1 MKYDKMVAISQE
13 KSKQKMEIAKRQINL
28 MLDKKERI
36 TVTALARYTGFS
48 KTFFN
53 RNPEMRRIV
62 DEAKL
67 QQGECYNP
75 KKVIFDMAVRETN
88 INLKIKIKTLETRNR
103 ELVEKNQIL
112 EHEIQELKRKI
123 ARK

>member
-28 MLDKKERI
+28 MLDKRERI

-53 RNPEMRRIV
+53 RNPEMRRAV

-75 KKVIFDMAVRETN
+75 KKVIFDMASRETH
-88 INLKIKIKTLETRNR
+88 INLKIKIKTLETRNK

-112 EHEIQELKRKI
+112 EHEIQELKRKV
-123 ARK
+123 ARQ